1 MSSAVIVAH
10 RSNTIN
16 DTYKN
21 YYQRENKRVE
31 IDIQLTKDNK
41 LAVFHDNMTEK
52 RMKQLF
58 NLVGPTLV
66 SLNEYLTHT
75 PDDLEVYI
83 ELKNYSNKDYVY
95 RVVHLTKKFPKKK
108 FVYLSFDKKFCHM
121 IRSMKRRAINLIDNA
136 ETLSDPSMNWTDICV
151 HKSLLGHPRLATIP
165 TVAVYDVL
173 QKDVEKLQKAHPNV
187 STWIVDYE

>member
-1 MSSAVIVAH
+1 MTPTIIAH

-21 YYQRENKRVE
+21 YYKRDQKIVE

-41 LAVFHDNMTEK
+41 LAVYHDDMSQK

-58 NLVGPTLV
+58 NFVGPSLV
-66 SLNEYLTHT
+66 SLNEFLTHT
-75 PDDLEVYI
+75 PDDLEVYL

-108 FVYLSFDKKFCHM
+108 FTYLSFDQKFCHM
-121 IRSMKRRAINLIDNA
+121 IKSMKRRAITLIDKPELLDNDK
-136 ETLSDPSMNWTDICV
+136 LTDICV
-151 HKSLLGHPRLATIP
+151 HKSLLHDPRLKNIEK
-165 TVAVYDVL
+165 VAAYDVKFSEITSL
-173 QKDVEKLQKAHPNV
+173 QKSYPFV
-187 STWIVDYE
+187 STWIVDYED

>member
-1 MSSAVIVAH
+1 MTPTIIAH

-21 YYQRENKRVE
+21 YYKRDQKIVE

-41 LAVFHDNMTEK
+41 LAVYHDDMSQK

-58 NLVGPTLV
+58 NFVGPSLV
-66 SLNEYLTHT
+66 SLNEFLTHT
-75 PDDLEVYI
+75 PDDLEVYL

-108 FVYLSFDKKFCHM
+108 FTYLSFDQKFCHM
-121 IRSMKRRAINLIDNA
+121 IKSMKRRAITLIDKPELLDNDK
-136 ETLSDPSMNWTDICV
+136 LMDICV
-151 HKSLLGHPRLATIP
+151 HKSLLHDQRLKNIEK
-165 TVAVYDVL
+165 VAAYDVKFSEITSL
-173 QKDVEKLQKAHPNV
+173 QKSYPFV
-187 STWIVDYE
+187 STWIVDYED

>member
-1 MSSAVIVAH
+1 MSVIVAH

-16 DTYKN
+16 ETYLN
-21 YYQRENKRVE
+21 YYKRNNKCVE

-58 NLVGPTLV
+58 NFVGPTLV

-75 PDDLEVYI
+75 PDDLEVFL

-95 RVVHLTKKFPKKK
+95 RVVHLCKKFPKKQ
-108 FVYLSFDKKFCHM
+108 FTYLSFDKKFCHM
-121 IRSMKRRAINLIDNA
+121 IRSMKRRAITLIDNV
-136 ETLSDPSMNWTDICV
+136 EVLLDTTLDLTDVCV
-151 HKSLLGHPRLATIP
+151 HKSLLDHPRLRAIEK
-165 TVAVYDVL
+165 VSVYDVM
-173 QKDVEKLQKAHPNV
+173 QKDVEKLQATYPFV
-187 STWIVDYE
+187 STWIVDYN

>member
-1 MSSAVIVAH
+1 MIVAH

-21 YYQRENKRVE
+21 FYKRDQKAVE

-41 LAVFHDNMTEK
+41 LAVYHDDMTQK

-58 NLVGPTLV
+58 NHVGPSLV
-66 SLNEYLTHT
+66 SLGEFLTHT
-75 PDDLEVYI
+75 PDDLEVFI

-108 FVYLSFDKKFCHM
+108 FTYLSFDKKFCHM
-121 IRSMKRRAINLIDNA
+121 VRSMKRRAINLIDTVELLNEDVVLA
-136 ETLSDPSMNWTDICV
+136 DVCV
-151 HKSLLGHPRLATIP
+151 HKSLLGHPRLLTIEK
-165 TVAVYDVL
+165 VAVYDVANKDVPQL
-173 QKDVEKLQKAHPNV
+173 QKEYPFV
-187 STWIVDYE
+187 STWIVDYDD

>member
-1 MSSAVIVAH
+1 MSVIVSH

-16 DTYKN
+16 KTYMT
-21 YYQRENKRVE
+21 YYKQNNKSVE

-58 NLVGPTLV
+58 NHVGPSLV
-66 SLNEYLTHT
+66 SLGEYLTHT
-75 PDDLEVYI
+75 PDDLEVYL

-95 RVVHLTKKFPKKK
+95 RVVHLTKKFPTKK
-108 FVYLSFDKKFCHM
+108 FVYLSFDHKFCHM
-121 IRSMKRRAINLIDNA
+121 IRSMKRRAINLIDNV
-136 ETLSDPSMNWTDICV
+136 ETLSDPTINWTDICIP
-151 HKSLLGHPRLATIP
+151 KNLLGHPRLSTIP
-165 TVAVYDVL
+165 RIAVYDVL
-173 QKDVEKLQKAHPNV
+173 YTDVENLQTMYPNV